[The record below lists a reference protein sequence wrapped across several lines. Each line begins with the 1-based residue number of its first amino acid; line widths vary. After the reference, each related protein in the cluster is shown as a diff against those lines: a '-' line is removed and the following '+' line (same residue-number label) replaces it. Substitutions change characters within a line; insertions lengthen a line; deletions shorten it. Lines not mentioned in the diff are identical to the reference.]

1 MRVVLTT
8 HLFLPEFAGGTE
20 TLVHSIAKHLIDKG
34 HEALVVTGFEDK
46 NAINSEPEFDEY
58 IHEGVPV
65 LRFRRCQN
73 PPKQA
78 FNPIRDDYDNS
89 AFETRFIKL
98 LADYRPDVV
107 HFHHLGRL
115 SIKAIDACERANV
128 PAFFTATDY
137 WSICAHQALLLP
149 NGAIC
154 DGPSLGS
161 ANCLK
166 HMVAITQSPRVAS
179 LINAVPNAA
188 LAIAMTGLKQIH
200 VELPGT
206 LGVTQALAKRR
217 SIIATRHRKLR
228 KIFVPTRHAQATL
241 QKNGVAAKEFRVLP
255 FGIRDSGYVKRV
267 RRLGERLV
275 IGYVGQFMAHKGLHV
290 LTEAL
295 SMLPADS
302 PVDIKVYAK
311 RPGTDTPYVSEFLAA
326 TKRDARLQYCGTFE
340 NDQFPQVLDTLDVV
354 VIPSIWHENMPLVSL
369 SAQAAGC
376 PLIASDVG
384 GLSDIV
390 TQGKNG
396 MLYEAGSAQQL
407 RDCIMQLLADANL
420 LYRLSSE
427 AITPSSVT
435 QYVDAL
441 EQEYLRALEG
451 VTT

>member
-20 TLVHSIAKHLIDKG
+20 TLVHSIAAHLISKG

-46 NAINSEPEFDEY
+46 SASNQEAEFDEY
-58 IHEGVPV
+58 VHEGVPV

-73 PPKQA
+73 PPKHA
-78 FNPIRDDYDNS
+78 FNPIRDDYDNR
-89 AFETRFIKL
+89 AFEARFIKL

-115 SIKAIDACERANV
+115 SIKAIDACQQADI

-137 WSICAHQALLLP
+137 WSICPHQALLLP

-154 DGPSLGS
+154 DGPSTGS
-161 ANCLK
+161 VNCLK
-166 HMVAITQSPRVAS
+166 HMVELTQSPRKAGIV
-179 LINAVPNAA
+179 NAMPNAA
-188 LAIAMTGLKQIH
+188 LALGMTVLKQIP
-200 VELPGT
+200 VELPGIA
-206 LGVTQALAKRR
+206 GVTQALAKRR
-217 SIIATRHRKLR
+217 GAIAQRQRLLR

-241 QKNGVAAKEFRVLP
+241 ERNGISAKEFRVLP
-255 FGIRDSGYVKRV
+255 FGIQDYGYVQRV
-267 RRLGERLV
+267 RQRGERLTL
-275 IGYVGQFMAHKGLHV
+275 GYVGQFMAHKGLHV
-290 LTEAL
+290 LMEAL
-295 SMLPADS
+295 SLLPADS

-311 RPGTDTPYVSEFLAA
+311 RPAVDTDYVSEFFAA
-326 TKRDARLQYCGTFE
+326 AQRDVRLQYCGTFE
-340 NDQFPQVLDTLDVV
+340 NERFPQVLDALDVV

-390 TQGKNG
+390 ANGSNG
-396 MLYEAGSAQQL
+396 MLFEPGSAQQL
-407 RDCIMQLLADANL
+407 RDCIMRLLTEDNL
-420 LYRLSSE
+420 LYRLSSS
-427 AITPSSVT
+427 AVTPGSVT

-441 EQEYLRALEG
+441 EQEYLQALG
-451 VTT
+451 G

>member
-1 MRVVLTT
+1 MRVILTT

-20 TLVHSIAKHLIDKG
+20 TLVHSIAAHLIDKG

-46 NAINSEPEFDEY
+46 NASNQEAEFDEY
-58 IHEGVPV
+58 VHEGVPV

-73 PPKQA
+73 PPRQA
-78 FNPIRDDYDNS
+78 FNPIRDDYDNR
-89 AFETRFIKL
+89 AFETRFIRL
-98 LADYRPDVV
+98 LADFRPDIV

-115 SIKAIDACERANV
+115 SIKAIDACQQAKI

-154 DGPSLGS
+154 DGPSMGS

-166 HMVAITQSPRVAS
+166 HMVELTQSPRVAGV
-179 LINAVPNAA
+179 INAVPNAA
-188 LAIAMTGLKQIH
+188 LAMGMSALKQIK
-200 VELPGT
+200 VELPGMI
-206 LGVTQALAKRR
+206 GVTQALAKRR
-217 SIIATRHRKLR
+217 SMIAQRHSMLR

-241 QKNGVAAKEFRVLP
+241 QRNGIAAKEFRVLP
-255 FGIRDSGYVKRV
+255 FGIQDHGYAKRV
-267 RRLGERLV
+267 RQRGERLV
-275 IGYVGQFMAHKGLHV
+275 IGFVGQFMAHKGLHV
-290 LTEAL
+290 LVEAL
-295 SMLPADS
+295 RLLPPDS

-311 RPGTDTPYVSEFLAA
+311 RPAADTAYVSEFFA
-326 TKRDARLQYCGTFE
+326 TTQRDVRLQYCGTFE
-340 NDQFPQVLDTLDVV
+340 NDRFPQVLDALDVV

-390 TQGKNG
+390 TEGKNG
-396 MLYEAGSAQQL
+396 MLFEPGSAQQL
-407 RDCIMQLLADANL
+407 RDCIMRLLTEDNL
-420 LYRLSSE
+420 LYRLSSS
-427 AITPSSVT
+427 AITPGSVT

-441 EQEYLRALEG
+441 EQEYLQAQG
-451 VTT
+451 G